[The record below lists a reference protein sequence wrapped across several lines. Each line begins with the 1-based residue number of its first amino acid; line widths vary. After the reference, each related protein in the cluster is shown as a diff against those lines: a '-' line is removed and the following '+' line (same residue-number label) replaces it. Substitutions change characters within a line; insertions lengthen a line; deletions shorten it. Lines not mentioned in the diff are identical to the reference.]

1 MSRKPDTITPD
12 MVLGAC
18 IIDLSIPTSHS
29 LKDKRGV
36 LKPLASQLR
45 REFNVSVAEV
55 DDQDV
60 WRSATI
66 AVAMVSSDGGNVH
79 GALEGVVRWIERTQP
94 HLFVTNWD
102 IEVL

>member
-1 MSRKPDTITPD
+1 MI
-12 MVLGAC
+12 LGAC

-29 LKDKRGV
+29 LKEKRGV
-36 LKPLASQLR
+36 LKPLVSHLR
-45 REFNVSVAEV
+45 KEFNVSVAEI

-66 AVAMVSSDGGNVH
+66 AVAMVSSEGGNVH
-79 GALEGVVRWIERTQP
+79 GALEEVVRWIERTQP
-94 HLFVTNWD
+94 HVFVTNWD

>member
-1 MSRKPDTITPD
+1 MI
-12 MVLGAC
+12 LGAC
-18 IIDLSIPTSHS
+18 IIDLSIPASHS

-36 LKPLASQLR
+36 LKPLVSQLR

-79 GALEGVVRWIERTQP
+79 GTLEEVVRWIERTQP
-94 HLFVTNWD
+94 HITVTNWD